1 MLKSIGVMKKMRIE
15 DLEQADGLFYVGHL
29 VDLDSSPWVNKGM
42 AEEILEVVNSHVD
55 AINESILLSDR
66 N

>member
-1 MLKSIGVMKKMRIE
+1 MKKIRIE

-29 VDLDSSPWVNKGM
+29 VDVDGSPWVSRGM

-55 AINESILLSDR
+55 AITEAIFAVD
-66 N
+66 

>member
-1 MLKSIGVMKKMRIE
+1 MKKIRIE

-29 VDLDSSPWVNKGM
+29 VDVDGSPWVSRGM

-55 AINESILLSDR
+55 AIAEAIFAVD
-66 N
+66 